1 MATDRLNEVNELIQ
15 VLNQTKEMAT
25 SDIQVAERDLP
36 ATERLLLTVIK
47 FLDEVKEEVSRA
59 PQENATLL
67 YEEAIKKIDEW
78 SRSELD
84 RASIR
89 PKLLEE
95 RERTISSIVNF
106 LSERAKRY
114 SSETSAQQ
122 TSVQKVLDDAW
133 SDD

>member
-114 SSETSAQQ
+114 SSETSTQQ